1 MAQIKAGDAD
11 ANRKFQNFLVKCENI
26 DHLQNWSLLN
36 TPDIIC
42 VLLSKIR
49 GSVRDMWSWT
59 LLAAQRRGKRERE
72 MVDFIQFIND

>member
-11 ANRKFQNFLVKCENI
+11 ANRKFQIFLVKCENI
-26 DHLQNWSLLN
+26 DHLQNWNLLN

-49 GSVRDMWSWT
+49 GSVRDMWS
-59 LLAAQRRGKRERE
+59 
-72 MVDFIQFIND
+72 